1 MLHWHRWVLASD
13 KHEHGLNVSNVV
25 SCDHATSGLI
35 KHIVAR
41 AQEELGY
48 VAAGRCWVFP

>member
-13 KHEHGLNVSNVV
+13 KHEHGLSVA

-48 VAAGRCWVFP
+48 VAVD